1 MMNEKIYKTYLIEN
15 TKKKIFISILIISI
29 LLNIIIYSYVFIKDF
44 KASYKLRLSYQNTL
58 SVKTKTALFNINN
71 LKIKDFLKI
80 LNRDYLSFHLYA
92 KFLNFLLNSK
102 LKQEIKFNLVL
113 YSIES
118 FEKIIESYIF
128 DDLKTVIFVYFEESK
143 EDILKLIE
151 KSLKTEPII
160 SNHSFLFTKE
170 IMNKYKNEI
179 SDLIKPKTY
188 YQKTAYLQFLM
199 QTGLYEKSV
208 DYILKENINIDKNW
222 INYQLSSY
230 LLLIK
235 DKVKAEKILI
245 KVKND
250 LKTDYSYYF
259 LGKFYFDNN
268 DFIKAAE
275 ILSELLNFEE
285 TNKNYL
291 LLLIDSYFNLQKFNE
306 AIAVFSKLPHEL
318 IKSNCYKVVN
328 SIKILDIEIETQI
341 KELLK
346 FSYICDK
353 KIIYKELINLY
364 KQKND
369 LSSQQEYELKLK
381 LIE

>member
-15 TKKKIFISILIISI
+15 TKKKIFILIFILSL
-29 LLNIIIYSYVFIKDF
+29 LLNIIIYSYIFINDF
-44 KASYKLRLSYQNTL
+44 KSSYKLRLSYQNTL
-58 SVKTKTALFNINN
+58 SIKTKTALLNINN
-71 LKIKDFLKI
+71 LKIQDFLKI
-80 LNRDYLSFHLYA
+80 LNRDYLNFHLYE

-118 FEKIIESYIF
+118 FEKIKESYIF

-151 KSLKTEPII
+151 RSLKTEPII
-160 SNHSFLFTKE
+160 SNHNFLLTKE
-170 IMNKYKNEI
+170 VMNKYKNEI

-199 QTGLYEKSV
+199 QAGLYEKSV
-208 DYILKENINIDKNW
+208 DFILKENINIDKNW

-245 KVKND
+245 KAKDD

-268 DFIKAAE
+268 NFIKASE
-275 ILSELLNFEE
+275 TLSELLKFDE
-285 TNKNYL
+285 TNKDYL
-291 LLLIDSYFNLQKFNE
+291 LLLIDSYFNLQKYNE
-306 AIAVFSKLPHEL
+306 AIYVFGKLPHNL
-318 IKSNCYKVVN
+318 IKTNCYKIIS
-328 SIKILDIEIETQI
+328 SIKNLNIETQI

-353 KIIYKELINLY
+353 KLIYKELINLY